1 MMKLLLGT
9 HAEVREFLIDF
20 LEDKLPALKKYQFQM
35 HLLLCKD
42 CENYLGKYRSSIDL
56 SKNYLA
62 DPPPPELVD
71 LTLKFIE
78 EKLEEKK
85 KENEPGTYPS
95 P

>member
-1 MMKLLLGT
+1 MMKLLMGT
-9 HAEVREFLIDF
+9 HAEVREFLIKF

-42 CENYLGKYRSSIDL
+42 CKNYLGKYRSSIEL
-56 SKNYLA
+56 SKNYLD
-62 DPPPPELVD
+62 DPPPQELVN

-85 KENEPGTYPS
+85 KESEPGPYTS